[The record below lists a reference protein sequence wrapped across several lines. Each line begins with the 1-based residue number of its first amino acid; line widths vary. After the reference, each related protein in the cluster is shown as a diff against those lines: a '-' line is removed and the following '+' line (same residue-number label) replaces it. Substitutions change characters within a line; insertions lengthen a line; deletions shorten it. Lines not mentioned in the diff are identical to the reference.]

1 MIEQLAHVGPI
12 LDLLMLVAL
21 CTLIMVG
28 VPVVFILTGC
38 AIVFGVL
45 GILLGAFD
53 PFLFGALAQRV
64 FGTMT
69 SEVLVA
75 IPLFVFMGMMLEK
88 SKIAPDLL
96 EAMGRLFGTLRGG
109 LAVSVTLVGAMLA
122 ASTGIVGATVVTMGL
137 IALPAMMRRNYDPRF
152 ATGTICAAGTL
163 GQIIPPSTVMVIMGE
178 VLAAAY
184 QQAQLAQ
191 GKFSIETISV
201 GQLFAGSMIP
211 GLMLAGLYILYQV
224 VICWLKP
231 EMGPPIPRSE
241 REGVSGASL
250 ARALV
255 PPIVLIVAV
264 LGSILGGI
272 ATPTEAASVGA
283 VGATLLAGLRIRPE
297 RPWPIYVAALCALGM
312 VVLGTL
318 FDLRIG
324 RQAAPMGDQAA
335 TWAATLM
342 GAGLAWGIA
351 VSLWR
356 AFGGGMLGAVS
367 HSTMTITAM
376 IFATLIGATLFSLV
390 FRGLGGDDMIRA
402 FLEQVPGG
410 KWGALAVVMLVV
422 FVLGFPL
429 DFVEIVIIVIPI
441 VGPVLLQM
449 DIDPIWLGVLMA
461 MNLQTSFLTP
471 PLGPTLFYI
480 QSVLPAGVTSRDVY
494 RGITP
499 FVILQ
504 VIGLILVLVFPGLA
518 TWLPDL
524 LF

>member
-1 MIEQLAHVGPI
+1 
-12 LDLLMLVAL
+12 
-21 CTLIMVG
+21 
-28 VPVVFILTGC
+28 
-38 AIVFGVL
+38 
-45 GILLGAFD
+45 
-53 PFLFGALAQRV
+53 
-64 FGTMT
+64 MT
-69 SEVLVA
+69 SEVLIA

-109 LAVSVTLVGAMLA
+109 LAVSVTLVGALLA

-137 IALPAMMRRNYDPRF
+137 IALPAMMRNRYDPAF
-152 ATGTICAAGTL
+152 GCGTICAAGTL
-163 GQIIPPSTVMVIMGE
+163 GQIIPPSTVMVILGE
-178 VLAAAY
+178 VIAAAY

-201 GQLFAGSMIP
+201 GQLFAGSMVP
-211 GLMLAGLYILYQV
+211 GLMLAGLYIVYQV

-231 EMGPPIPRSE
+231 EMGPPMPRSE
-241 REGVSGASL
+241 REGVTGWQIAH
-250 ARALV
+250 ALI
-255 PPIVLIVAV
+255 PPIVLIIAV

-312 VVLGTL
+312 VVLGSL
-318 FDLRIG
+318 FDLRLG
-324 RQAAPMGDQAA
+324 REAAPGADQAA
-335 TWAATLM
+335 SWVATLL
-342 GAGLAWGIA
+342 ALGLGWGIA

-367 HSTMTITAM
+367 HSTMTVTAM

-410 KWGALAVVMLVV
+410 KWGALAVVMVVV
-422 FVLGFPL
+422 FILGFPL
-429 DFVEIVIIVIPI
+429 DFVEIVIIVVPI

-449 DIDPIWLGVLMA
+449 DIDPVWLGVLIA

-480 QSVLPAGVTSRDVY
+480 QGVLPPGVTSKDVY

-504 VIGLILVLVFPGLA
+504 VIGLALVMAFPALA

>member
-1 MIEQLAHVGPI
+1 LIGSV

-38 AIVFGVL
+38 AIVFGGL
-45 GILLGAFD
+45 GILFGAFD

-69 SEVLVA
+69 SEVLIA
-75 IPLFVFMGMMLEK
+75 IPLFIFMGMMLEK

-109 LAVSVTLVGAMLA
+109 LAVSVTLVGALLA

-137 IALPAMMRRNYDPRF
+137 IALPAMMRRRYDAPF
-152 ATGTICAAGTL
+152 ACGTICAAGTL
-163 GQIIPPSTVMVIMGE
+163 GQIIPPSTVMVILGE

-191 GKFSIETISV
+191 GKFSVETISV

-231 EMGPPIPRSE
+231 ELGPPMPRGE
-241 REGVSGASL
+241 AGQVSGADL

-283 VGATLLAGLRIRPE
+283 VGATLLAGLRIVPE
-297 RPWPIYVAALCALGM
+297 RPWPIYIAALCALGM
-312 VVLGTL
+312 VILGSL

-324 RQAAPMGDQAA
+324 REAAPFADRAA
-335 TWAATLM
+335 SWAATAMAL
-342 GAGLAWGIA
+342 GLAYGVAI
-351 VSLWR
+351 SLKR

-367 HSTMTITAM
+367 HSTMTVTAM

-390 FRGLGGDDMIRA
+390 FRGLGGDELIRG

-410 KWGALAVVMLVV
+410 KWGALFVVMAVI
-422 FVLGFPL
+422 FILGFPL
-429 DFVEIVIIVIPI
+429 DFVEIVIIVVPI

-449 DIDPIWLGVLMA
+449 DIDPIWLGVLIA

-480 QSVLPAGVTSRDVY
+480 QSVLPAGVGSADVY
-494 RGITP
+494 RGVTP

-504 VIGLILVLVFPGLA
+504 VIGLVLVAAFPALA
-518 TWLPDL
+518 TWLPDV